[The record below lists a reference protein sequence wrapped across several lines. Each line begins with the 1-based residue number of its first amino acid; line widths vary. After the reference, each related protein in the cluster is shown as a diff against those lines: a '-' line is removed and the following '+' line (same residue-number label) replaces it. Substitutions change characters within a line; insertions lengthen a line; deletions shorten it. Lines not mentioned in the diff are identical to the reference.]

1 MGDVRNTNSKLNSHV
16 NVMRVINNI
25 QQKKMLKDVKIICK
39 MLQEVSQGRWC
50 GLDTKKEERREKLLN
65 TNDPESVPGR
75 RGNWGETK
83 CYLKHNG

>member
-1 MGDVRNTNSKLNSHV
+1 
-16 NVMRVINNI
+16 
-25 QQKKMLKDVKIICK
+25 MLKDVKIMCK

-83 CYLKHNG
+83 CYLKLLNGHFLFYNPPTPHPPLFNY